1 MDDDKRRI
9 VPVDLCRLLSRAES
23 LFEEYSTTQRH
34 DALEET
40 RKRLNRLK
48 ELHIN
53 AEQQQQQQQ
62 HRHHSKTDS
71 PPDPFLSTSHLMEC
85 QRRLDALARRN
96 SELLEL
102 EATQKRRE
110 EEEEEATKAEEE
122 EEKVSSL
129 AATQQNTDRDEDDLS
144 HQDDNEIAR
153 NVHRRSRQ
161 GQRRSRHSKR
171 RDVDSEGKE
180 SVIEEDGRSEG
191 SMMDMEDLVQ
201 RQRDQQAHL
210 TLEIMKMAQTL
221 RENCL
226 HSLNIVQDDNKL
238 LDGLEEKTED
248 SIHQLASASKKVA
261 DQGRRSNWISNVF
274 LFSLIFL
281 FSTFLMM
288 HTLIRATSAVVFW

>member
-1 MDDDKRRI
+1 MDDEKRRI
-9 VPVDLCRLLSRAES
+9 VPVDLCRLLSRAET

-53 AEQQQQQQQ
+53 AEQQQQ
-62 HRHHSKTDS
+62 RHHSKTE
-71 PPDPFLSTSHLMEC
+71 PPSDPFLSISHLMEC
-85 QRRLDALARRN
+85 QRRLDALVRRN

-102 EATQKRRE
+102 EAAQKRRE
-110 EEEEEATKAEEE
+110 EEEEAAKAAAEEE
-122 EEKVSSL
+122 KISSL
-129 AATQQNTDRDEDDLS
+129 AVTRQGVDRDEEALS
-144 HQDDNEIAR
+144 HWDEDVVTRKRQG
-153 NVHRRSRQ
+153 RSRQ
-161 GQRRSRHSKR
+161 RQRQRRSRPSRR
-171 RDVDSEGKE
+171 RDADPEGKE
-180 SVIEEDGRSEG
+180 SVIEEEGRSEG
-191 SMMDMEDLVQ
+191 SMIDMEDLVQ

-274 LFSLIFL
+274 LFALIFL
-281 FSTFLMM
+281 FSSFLMM